1 MYCIYCGKELPDEA
15 RFCMACGKA
24 VAKYDSNAHV
34 LPNDWRK
41 RVVFTYFFS
50 INGKRCS
57 KGELDGKYGIL
68 EIDSDDSYQFITPLY
83 DDFALPRKSDCLKN
97 GDLYSVKRNGKWGVI
112 RIPNEEVLPCVYD
125 DVIISNYYFGR
136 DFLVYFIKNN
146 GKWGVNKYPN
156 EEVLPCVYDDVK
168 IAYDFGK
175 LYYHLKLNEKWS
187 VHEAVATK
195 LKSFV
200 FDDIEIISSFECP
213 ADEYKVRI
221 KDKYGLYSYPD
232 NEILP
237 CQYDAIN
244 FIVDGLYKVMLN
256 DKYGIVDE
264 HNNEVVPII
273 FDDIIDSKV
282 FSKDVTENNA
292 EIGDL
297 LNCGCSRYPI
307 WCDKNNQRCY
317 FIVKSN
323 NKIGAY
329 EGFKGFIIPLD
340 YISVNIVYAPF
351 IIVSKDNKKGLWLGS
366 QEVLACE
373 YDDIC
378 ARYNAC
384 EDLEDYYY
392 FNSGLYFILTQ
403 NHKFGIY
410 KLDLYY
416 FGDSYSYGNNS
427 YYLPCVCDVIHDSL
441 RVLCVK
447 YDGEQLYFSKK
458 DDIEDF
464 KQKLPKLSL
473 HKGNIS
479 PKYNAQYLF
488 FDTETTGVPKNYKAP
503 ITDLDNWPRLVQ
515 LGWILTDEYGNEI
528 DTGNDIIRPDG
539 FVIPEA
545 ASNVHKITT
554 EIAISKGES
563 LSVVLK
569 KFISACRQ
577 VKFLVGHNVSFDIN
591 VVGAELLRSDSNYS
605 IASKAS
611 IDTMLKSV
619 NYCAIPSNYPYG
631 DKYKWPKLQELHK
644 KLFGYEFEDAHDA
657 MADIRA
663 TKKCF
668 FELQRIGIITEGG
681 TAIKQRSSSLFDDDL
696 PF

>member
-24 VAKYDSNAHV
+24 VAKCDSNTHT
-34 LPNDWRK
+34 LPNDWRE
-41 RVVFTYFFS
+41 RVVFTYSFS
-50 INGKRCS
+50 VNGEGCT
-57 KGELDGKYGIL
+57 KGVLDGKCGIL
-68 EIDSDDSYQFITPLY
+68 KTKLYPYPDYESQFISPLY
-83 DDFALPRKSDCLKN
+83 EDLEIPKNSNYLNN
-97 GDLYSVKRNGKWGVI
+97 GDLYSVKKNGKWGVI
-112 RIPNEEVLPCVYD
+112 KIPNEEVLPCVYD
-125 DVIISNYYFGR
+125 EIIIYCEDYFLKR
-136 DFLVYFIKNN
+136 DFLVYFIKRN

-156 EEVLPCVYDDVK
+156 EEVLPCIYDDVK
-168 IAYDFGK
+168 IAYSYDDK

-187 VHEAVATK
+187 VYEAVATK

-200 FDDIEIISSFECP
+200 FDDIEIWSSYNGQE
-213 ADEYKVRI
+213 DVDTEYKVRI

-244 FIVDGLYKVMLN
+244 GIEGDGFYKVMLN
-256 DKYGIVDE
+256 GKYGIVDE

-273 FDDIIDSKV
+273 FEDIINSKV
-282 FSKDVTENNA
+282 FSDGHFLDGEYPWFFEKEKDKCYVVAKKCNKLGVYECCKGLVT
-292 EIGDL
+292 
-297 LNCGCSRYPI
+297 
-307 WCDKNNQRCY
+307 
-317 FIVKSN
+317 V
-323 NKIGAY
+323 
-329 EGFKGFIIPLD
+329 PLD
-340 YISVNIVYAPF
+340 LYVDINIDYVPF
-351 IIVSKDNKKGLWLGS
+351 IIVSKNNKKGLWRDN
-366 QEVLACE
+366 QEVLICE

-378 ARYNAC
+378 ANYYTQRIGVSAA
-384 EDLEDYYY
+384 EDKVVY
-392 FNSGLYFILTQ
+392 FIITKNRKFGLYDYE
-403 NHKFGIY
+403 NHF
-410 KLDLYY
+410 
-416 FGDSYSYGNNS
+416 FVPS
-427 YYLPCVCDVIHDSL
+427 VCDNIDCSCYPRFL
-441 RVLCVK
+441 TVK
-447 YDGEQLYFSKK
+447 HKGKNLDFINKGDIMCDTLISSDLQLQSNETGLGDIISKK
-458 DDIEDF
+458 
-464 KQKLPKLSL
+464 
-473 HKGNIS
+473 NRC
-479 PKYNAQYLF
+479 YLF

-528 DTGNDIIRPDG
+528 DTGNDIIRPEG

-554 EIAISKGES
+554 EIAISKGKS
-563 LSVVLK
+563 LSMVLK
-569 KFISACRQ
+569 KFISACKQ

-591 VVGAELLRSDSNYS
+591 VVGAELLRSNSNYS
-605 IASKAS
+605 IASITS

-619 NYCAIPSNYPYG
+619 NYCAIPSNYSYG

-668 FELQRIGIITEGG
+668 FELQRIGIITEGS
-681 TAIKQRSSSLFDDDL
+681 TAIKQRSSLLFDDGLPFDL